1 MEIQVYEGTYESYKS
16 RLDAEIK
23 RNAESFVTIG
33 YLLKVARDTDILAKS
48 NYETVAE
55 FAKAEYGLSPDI
67 VSRYIAINDR
77 YSEGGYSDRLQERF
91 EGFGVGKLQDM
102 LTLPDTVVEE
112 IEPTI
117 TRRQIQEIKAEV
129 KEEEKITPLEV
140 MMEKPEDLPDT
151 TQIMQTYFSRHQGA
165 YKASAAAVQTV
176 EDLKNA
182 LGVPTTFIG
191 RVAGKGKYLLTTTE
205 NEGIRLVNVRTGE
218 RDSVTWEQFLEDMKL
233 VKIDTEEPENIE
245 NANSEETFKPKQEED
260 KTAENQGF
268 APVQKSEP
276 PAAEQET
283 EEIKPIEEPEKV
295 ENANSEE
302 ESTEEINEPVERV
315 VPDAVITPK
324 EPTNEADKESEENEE
339 SEAAAEPLA
348 EPLWKLLVRIKDRQK
363 DIEDNLIKL
372 KELEYNLDDFDSCAR
387 LKALA
392 WAVTTETNLLQDD
405 LMEKQKRE
413 EEDED
418 EEI

>member
-1 MEIQVYEGTYESYKS
+1 MEIQVYEGTYENYKS
-16 RLDAEIK
+16 RLDTEIK

-151 TQIMQTYFSRHQGA
+151 TQIMQTYFNRHKGT
-165 YKASAAAVQTV
+165 YKTNMAAVQTV

-205 NEGIRLVNVRTGE
+205 NEGIRIVNVRTGE

-233 VKIDTEEPENIE
+233 VKIDAEEPENIE
-245 NANSEETFKPKQEED
+245 NANSEETFKPKQEEN

-268 APVQKSEP
+268 APVQESEP
-276 PAAEQET
+276 QAAEREA

-302 ESTEEINEPVERV
+302 EFTEAMSEPVERV
-315 VPDAVITPK
+315 VPDAVITSK
-324 EPTNEADKESEENEE
+324 EPASEE
-339 SEAAAEPLA
+339 SEAAAEPLE

-405 LMEKQKRE
+405 LVEKKKRE

>member
-1 MEIQVYEGTYESYKS
+1 MEIQVYEGTYENYKS

-140 MMEKPEDLPDT
+140 MMEKPENLPDT
-151 TQIMQTYFSRHQGA
+151 TQIMQTYFNRHKGT
-165 YKASAAAVQTV
+165 YKTNMAAVQTV

-205 NEGIRLVNVRTGE
+205 NDGIRIVNVRTGE

-233 VKIDTEEPENIE
+233 VKID
-245 NANSEETFKPKQEED
+245 S
-260 KTAENQGF
+260 
-268 APVQKSEP
+268 
-276 PAAEQET
+276 
-283 EEIKPIEEPEKV
+283 EEPEKV

-302 ESTEEINEPVERV
+302 EFTEATDESVERV
-315 VPDAVITPK
+315 VPDAVITSK
-324 EPTNEADKESEENEE
+324 EPASEE
-339 SEAAAEPLA
+339 SEAAAEPLE

-363 DIEDNLIKL
+363 NIEDNLTEL
-372 KELEYNLDDFDSCAR
+372 KELGYNLNNIDSCEG
-387 LKALA
+387 LKKLA
-392 WAVTTETNLLQDD
+392 WEVTTETNLLQDD

>member
-1 MEIQVYEGTYESYKS
+1 MEIQIYEGTYENYKA
-16 RLDAEIK
+16 RLDTEIK

-48 NYETVAE
+48 NYDTVAE

-129 KEEEKITPLEV
+129 KEEEKVTPLEV

-165 YKASAAAVQTV
+165 YKASMAAVQTV

-205 NEGIRLVNVRTGE
+205 NEGIRIANVRTGE
-218 RDSVTWEQFLEDMKL
+218 RGSVTWEQFLEDMKL
-233 VKIDTEEPENIE
+233 VKIDAEEPEKVE
-245 NANSEETFKPKQEED
+245 NTNSQETFEQKQEENE
-260 KTAENQGF
+260 TAENQGF
-268 APVQKSEP
+268 APVQESEP
-276 PAAEQET
+276 PAAERET
-283 EEIKPIEEPEKV
+283 EEVKPIEEPEKV

-302 ESTEEINEPVERV
+302 EFTEAMNEPVERV

-324 EPTNEADKESEENEE
+324 EPANEENEENEE
-339 SEAAAEPLA
+339 SEAAAEPLE

-363 DIEDNLIKL
+363 DIEDNLTKL
-372 KELEYNLDDFDSCAR
+372 KELEYSLNDFDSCAA

-405 LMEKQKRE
+405 LMERKKRE

>member
-1 MEIQVYEGTYESYKS
+1 MEIQVYEGTYENYKS

-48 NYETVAE
+48 NYDTVAE

-77 YSEGGYSDRLQERF
+77 YSEGGYSEHLQERF

-129 KEEEKITPLEV
+129 KEEEKVTPLEV

-151 TQIMQTYFSRHQGA
+151 TQIMQTYFDRHQGA
-165 YKASAAAVQTV
+165 YKASMAAVQTV

-182 LGVPTTFIG
+182 LGVPATFIG
-191 RVAGKGKYLLTTTE
+191 RVAGKGKFLLTTTE
-205 NEGIRLVNVRTGE
+205 NEGIRIANVRTGE
-218 RDSVTWEQFLEDMKL
+218 RESATWEQFLEDMKL
-233 VKIDTEEPENIE
+233 VKIDAEEPEKVE
-245 NANSEETFKPKQEED
+245 NTNSQETFEQKQEENE
-260 KTAENQGF
+260 TAENQGF
-268 APVQKSEP
+268 APVQESEP
-276 PAAEQET
+276 PAAERET
-283 EEIKPIEEPEKV
+283 EEVKPIEEPEKV

-302 ESTEEINEPVERV
+302 EFTEATEDPVERV

-324 EPTNEADKESEENEE
+324 EQVDKESEESEE
-339 SEAAAEPLA
+339 SEAAAEPLE
-348 EPLWKLLVRIKDRQK
+348 EPLWKLLVRIKDKQK
-363 DIEDNLIKL
+363 DIEDNLTKL
-372 KELEYNLDDFDSCAR
+372 KELKYNLNDFDSCAE

-392 WAVTTETNLLQDD
+392 WAVTTETNFLQDD
-405 LMEKQKRE
+405 LMEKKKRE
-413 EEDED
+413 EENED

>member
-1 MEIQVYEGTYESYKS
+1 MEIQVYEGTYENYKS

-48 NYETVAE
+48 NYDTVAE

-77 YSEGGYSDRLQERF
+77 YSEGGYSDHLQERF

-140 MMEKPEDLPDT
+140 MMENPEDLPDT
-151 TQIMQTYFSRHQGA
+151 TQIMQTYFNRHQGT
-165 YKASAAAVQTV
+165 YKANMAAVQTV

-182 LGVPTTFIG
+182 LGVPATFIG
-191 RVAGKGKYLLTTTE
+191 RVAGKGKCLLTTTE
-205 NEGIRLVNVRTGE
+205 NEGIRLVNIRTGE
-218 RDSVTWEQFLEDMKL
+218 RESVTWEQFLEDMKL
-233 VKIDTEEPENIE
+233 VKIDVKEPEKVE
-245 NANSEETFKPKQEED
+245 NTNSQETFEQKQEENNI
-260 KTAENQGF
+260 AENQGF
-268 APVQKSEP
+268 APVQESEP

-283 EEIKPIEEPEKV
+283 EEIKPIEEHEKA

-302 ESTEEINEPVERV
+302 EFTEAMNEPVERV

-324 EPTNEADKESEENEE
+324 EPANEENEENEE
-339 SEAAAEPLA
+339 SEAAAEPLE

-363 DIEDNLIKL
+363 DIEDNLTKL
-372 KELEYNLDDFDSCAR
+372 KELKYNLNDFDSCAE

>member
-1 MEIQVYEGTYESYKS
+1 MEIQVYEGTYENYKS

-48 NYETVAE
+48 NYDTVAE

-77 YSEGGYSDRLQERF
+77 YSEGGYSDHLQERF

-151 TQIMQTYFSRHQGA
+151 TQIMQTYFDRHQGA
-165 YKASAAAVQTV
+165 YKASMAAVQTV

-182 LGVPTTFIG
+182 LGVPATFIG
-191 RVAGKGKYLLTTTE
+191 RVAGKGKFLLTTTE
-205 NEGIRLVNVRTGE
+205 NEGIRIANVRTGE
-218 RDSVTWEQFLEDMKL
+218 RESATWEQFLEDMKL
-233 VKIDTEEPENIE
+233 VKIDAEEPEKVE
-245 NANSEETFKPKQEED
+245 NTNSQETFEQKQEENE
-260 KTAENQGF
+260 TAENQGF
-268 APVQKSEP
+268 APVQESEP
-276 PAAEQET
+276 PAAERET
-283 EEIKPIEEPEKV
+283 EEVKPIEEPEKV

-302 ESTEEINEPVERV
+302 EFTEATEEPVERV

-324 EPTNEADKESEENEE
+324 EQVDKESEESEE
-339 SEAAAEPLA
+339 SEAAAEPLE

-363 DIEDNLIKL
+363 DIEDNLTKL
-372 KELEYNLDDFDSCAR
+372 KELKYNLNDFDSCAE

-392 WAVTTETNLLQDD
+392 WAVTTETNFLQDD
-405 LMEKQKRE
+405 LMEKKKRE
-413 EEDED
+413 EENED

>member
-1 MEIQVYEGTYESYKS
+1 MEIQVYEGTYENYKS

-48 NYETVAE
+48 NYDTVAE

-77 YSEGGYSDRLQERF
+77 YSEGGYSDHLQERF
-91 EGFGVGKLQDM
+91 NGFGVGKLQDM

-151 TQIMQTYFSRHQGA
+151 TQIMQTYFDRHQGA
-165 YKASAAAVQTV
+165 YKASMAAVQTV

-182 LGVPTTFIG
+182 LGVPATFIG
-191 RVAGKGKYLLTTTE
+191 RVAGKGKFLLTTTE
-205 NEGIRLVNVRTGE
+205 NEGIRITNVRTGE
-218 RDSVTWEQFLEDMKL
+218 RESATWEQFLEDMKL
-233 VKIDTEEPENIE
+233 VKIDAEEPEKVE
-245 NANSEETFKPKQEED
+245 NTNSQETFEQKQEENE
-260 KTAENQGF
+260 TAENQGF
-268 APVQKSEP
+268 APVQESEP
-276 PAAEQET
+276 PAAERET
-283 EEIKPIEEPEKV
+283 EEVKPIEEPEKV

-302 ESTEEINEPVERV
+302 EFTEATEEPVERV

-324 EPTNEADKESEENEE
+324 EQVDKESEESEE
-339 SEAAAEPLA
+339 SEAAAEPLE

-363 DIEDNLIKL
+363 DIEDNLTKL
-372 KELEYNLDDFDSCAR
+372 KELKYNLNDFDSCAE

-392 WAVTTETNLLQDD
+392 WAVTTETNFLQDD
-405 LMEKQKRE
+405 LMEKKKRE
-413 EEDED
+413 EENED

>member
-1 MEIQVYEGTYESYKS
+1 MEIQVYEGTYENYKS

-48 NYETVAE
+48 NYDTVAE

-77 YSEGGYSDRLQERF
+77 YSEGGYSDHLQERF
-91 EGFGVGKLQDM
+91 NGFGVGKLQDM

-151 TQIMQTYFSRHQGA
+151 TQIMQTYFNRHQGA
-165 YKASAAAVQTV
+165 YKASMAAVQTV

-182 LGVPTTFIG
+182 LGVPATFIG
-191 RVAGKGKYLLTTTE
+191 RVAGKGKFLLTTTE
-205 NEGIRLVNVRTGE
+205 NEGIRIANVRTGE
-218 RDSVTWEQFLEDMKL
+218 RESATWEQFLEDMKL
-233 VKIDTEEPENIE
+233 VKIDAEEPEKVE
-245 NANSEETFKPKQEED
+245 NTNSQETFEQKQEENE
-260 KTAENQGF
+260 TAENQGF
-268 APVQKSEP
+268 APVQESEP
-276 PAAEQET
+276 PAAERET
-283 EEIKPIEEPEKV
+283 EEVKPIEEPEKV

-302 ESTEEINEPVERV
+302 EFTEATEEPVERV

-324 EPTNEADKESEENEE
+324 EQVDKESEESEE
-339 SEAAAEPLA
+339 SEAAAEPLE

-363 DIEDNLIKL
+363 DIEDNLTKL
-372 KELEYNLDDFDSCAR
+372 KELKYNLNDFDSCAE

-392 WAVTTETNLLQDD
+392 WAVTTETNFLQDD
-405 LMEKQKRE
+405 LMEKKKRE
-413 EEDED
+413 EENED